1 MAAALEE
8 KASRPAVE
16 LFHMLKADGLR
27 APAVTVAALGLA
39 TVGVLFEAVLFRCL
53 IDMPREFGLSGS
65 GSA

>member
-1 MAAALEE
+1 
-8 KASRPAVE
+8 
-16 LFHMLKADGLR
+16 LR

-53 IDMPREFGLSGS
+53 IDMPREFDYRGS